1 MFDRYVALR
10 AQQMPHAIAVSTP
23 QGDLSYAKLDGDAGR
38 IAASLAEVPRPAL
51 ASVRVADPYVHMLV
65 LLALSRL
72 GIAMTSISAGQDAA
86 LIGLLSPDLMI
97 ADGPAPED
105 FPAKNLRWLAIT
117 QAWLDA
123 ALRRPAGIAA
133 RTRPTPDPDALGLLL
148 TSSGTTGLPKKVAL
162 SWRELEARLVQTHLA
177 QSQMGSLARVLCPLG
192 PGSGAFFIAIPTWHQ
207 GGTMIFASPNPVAL
221 AAALPSLRP
230 TGMVLAPVQMSAILD
245 ALPANSLPMRDLWVC
260 MVGSHTPAAVSRAV
274 RLRLTGD
281 IYVGLGST
289 EAGAISGAPLAAL
302 GDDPAAVGFVMP
314 WATVEVVDEA
324 HEPVP
329 PGSLGQIRVKG
340 PHVVSGYLDAPE
352 VTAERFRD
360 GWFYPGDLGT
370 LGANGALRIE
380 GRSDEVM
387 NFGGEKMLPR
397 AMEDAA
403 LNCPGVRDAAA
414 FSLPD
419 ASGLPAPWLA
429 IVRGEALDPVRLD
442 RTLRDGLPTLPPI
455 RVAWIDA
462 IPRNQ
467 RGKVDRERLR
477 RAASAL
483 PVAEAPKPLPPLTWL
498 HE

>member
-1 MFDRYVALR
+1 MFDRYVAFR
-10 AQQMPHAIAVSTP
+10 AQQIPHAIAVSS
-23 QGDLSYAKLDGDAGR
+23 QRGDRSYAQLDGDAGR
-38 IAASLAEVPRPAL
+38 IAASLAELPRPAL
-51 ASVRVADPYVHMLV
+51 ACVRIADPYVHMLV

-72 GIAMTSISAGQDAA
+72 GIAMTSISSGQDAT
-86 LIGLLSPDLMI
+86 LVGLLRPDLMI
-97 ADGPAPED
+97 ADGPAPAESWT
-105 FPAKNLRWLAIT
+105 AGLNWLAVT
-117 QAWLDA
+117 QGWIDET
-123 ALRRPAGIAA
+123 LRRLTVITARAWPA
-133 RTRPTPDPDALGLLL
+133 PDPDALGLLL

-207 GGTMIFASPNPVAL
+207 GGTMIFPPPHPAAL

-230 TGMVLAPVQMSAILD
+230 TGMVLAPIQMSAILD
-245 ALPANSLPMRDLWVC
+245 ALPAGFLPMRDLWVC

-314 WATVEVVDEA
+314 WATVEVVDEE
-324 HEPVP
+324 HLPVVA
-329 PGSLGQIRVKG
+329 GSVGHIRVKG
-340 PHVVSGYLDAPE
+340 QHVVSGYLDAPE

-370 LGANGALRIE
+370 LGADGALRIE

-403 LNCPGVRDAAA
+403 LSCPGVRDAAA

-429 IVRGEALDPVRLD
+429 IVRGDPLDPAQLD
-442 RTLRDGLPTLPPI
+442 RTLRVGLPTLPPI
-455 RVAWIDA
+455 RVAWIDV

-477 RAASAL
+477 RAASSL
-483 PVAEAPKPLPPLTWL
+483 PVAEPA
-498 HE
+498 